1 LIFSESKMSVNM
13 EEVGK
18 TIQRKTKETAI
29 KLKSKIIMPD
39 EEKIKLSEWEK
50 FKKYY
55 RIPWFIILDTTLLIC
70 VLIMVN
76 LFQTKFSVFHL
87 LSSKK
92 HLL

>member
-1 LIFSESKMSVNM
+1 M

-29 KLKSKIIMPD
+29 KLKSKIIIPD

-55 RIPWFIILDTTLLIC
+55 RIPWFLILDTALLIC
-70 VLIMVN
+70 VLIMVIN
-76 LFQTKFSVFHL
+76 LLTQHSVFHL
-87 LSSKK
+87 QPPKK
-92 HLL
+92 YIF